1 MNQGQLEA
9 SLTSLSPPSFRIQKL
24 RRDTSANILE
34 MTEKSVR
41 TLLTFSTTFRHGVLK
56 WILYT
61 LRHLS
66 LTTISSRTHNDLD
79 CILFGLKVR
88 HWVNDDPAPNRSSN
102 D

>member
-1 MNQGQLEA
+1 MNQGQLET

-56 WILYT
+56 WIPYT
-61 LRHLS
+61 LCHLS
-66 LTTISSRTHNDLD
+66 LTTISVLR
-79 CILFGLKVR
+79 
-88 HWVNDDPAPNRSSN
+88 PALVVYTYPETSPITEV
-102 D
+102 